1 MNSGSRCFGA
11 RDDLIGCQMLIG
23 GIEDFN
29 HGLARSGHPF
39 MSTAEQAQGC
49 LDSGRRR

>member
-1 MNSGSRCFGA
+1 MDSWSRCFGA
-11 RDDLIGCQMLIG
+11 SDDLIGCQMLIG

-39 MSTAEQAQGC
+39 VLTPEHAQGC